1 MAGTGGS
8 GIAATTSIA
17 VATTTRGDAQQ
28 TATHVSCTKT
38 TNTSNS
44 SSCSRPTSKTR
55 GATCAA
61 TTAPNESGCHTAAKD
76 AASPADAMP
85 SSSSVPSPPIATH
98 STDNTSADSKTNTAC
113 PASTACLFY
122 ACAVAEADA
131 SCTAGPHVLSLS
143 VTWMPLSTF
152 SFILQCHFHSF
163 FYFFPFSAFQQGS
176 LWVSSV
182 ILNLFAPAPSA
193 YVIWGDLALHPPDP
207 CIHLRAESVKLRQVW
222 SQLPKNYKQLIAIW
236 CYRTKSG
243 IVGWE
248 AGLQEYVVLAAAWYH

>member
-8 GIAATTSIA
+8 GIAATASIA

-76 AASPADAMP
+76 ATSPADAMP

-113 PASTACLFY
+113 PASTSCLFY
-122 ACAVAEADA
+122 ACAVPQADA
-131 SCTAGPHVLSLS
+131 SCTAGPHVLSLC
-143 VTWMPLSTF
+143 VTWIPLSTF
-152 SFILQCHFHSF
+152 FIHFAMSFHSF
-163 FYFFPFSAFQQGS
+163 FYFFFFWHFNRVS
-176 LWVSSV
+176 LGLFCH

-222 SQLPKNYKQLIAIW
+222 SQLPKNL
-236 CYRTKSG
+236 
-243 IVGWE
+243 
-248 AGLQEYVVLAAAWYH
+248 